1 MRPILL
7 SVLATV
13 LIAPASLD
21 AQSRG
26 RLTNVTAVVTPGSNA
41 VEVVLTGRN
50 PCPNVLL
57 DYGNGATE
65 TLPIE
70 LLPATLRYDYPA
82 AGTYRIVAQGVGDCD
97 GRASDVVT
105 VAAGRGD
112 LSPSDRRFAGL
123 DRDGDG
129 VITRSEW
136 RGNARSFDVH
146 DWNGDGVLS
155 GPEVRTAAGAVDPR
169 DQQLDD
175 SAVRARMFE
184 DFRALD
190 RNGNGRLT
198 ADEWPF
204 ARAAFWQADSNRD
217 NTLDLDE
224 FVARDVDDQFP
235 TVMVDPR
242 QRWTNTRVVVQP
254 GDVVSFDAAGVVH
267 LNAAGTDPAD
277 PSGARDGRRAPAS
290 PLPGQPAG
298 ALIGR
303 IDDGPAFLVGD
314 SRRPFRVASGGVLY
328 LGVNDDHLADNS
340 GAFTVVVTVTRD
352 DR

>member
-1 MRPILL
+1 MRTVLL
-7 SVLATV
+7 SALATLLV
-13 LIAPASLD
+13 APASPD
-21 AQSRG
+21 AQARG
-26 RLTNVTAVVTPGSNA
+26 RVSNVTAVVAPGSNT

-50 PCPNVLL
+50 PCPNVIL

-65 TLPIE
+65 TLPIG
-70 LLPATLRYDYPA
+70 LLPATLRYDYPT
-82 AGTYRIVAQGVGDCD
+82 AGTYRIVAQGVDDCD
-97 GRASDVVT
+97 GRVSDLVT
-105 VAAGRGD
+105 VAAGRGG
-112 LSPSDRRFAGL
+112 LSPSDRRFTGL

-155 GPEVRTAAGAVDPR
+155 GPEVRTGARAVDPR
-169 DQQLDD
+169 DRELDD
-175 SAVRARMFE
+175 PAFRTWTFE

-190 RNGNGRLT
+190 RDGNGRLT
-198 ADEWPF
+198 PDEWHF
-204 ARAAFWQADSNRD
+204 ARAAFWRADTNRD

-224 FVARDVDDQFP
+224 FVARDVDDAFP

-242 QRWTNTRVVVQP
+242 QRWTNTRVVLQP
-254 GDVVSFDAAGVVH
+254 GDVVSFDAAGVVQ

-298 ALIGR
+298 ALIAR

-314 SRRPFRVASGGVLY
+314 SRQPFRVARGGVLY
-328 LGVNDDHLADNS
+328 LSVNDDHLADNS
-340 GAFTVVVTVTRD
+340 GAFTVVITVS
-352 DR
+352 